1 MARNRNPEVEGYSY
15 VNLSMATT
23 LDSAPGEPA
32 PTRRDTAYQS
42 PGLLQKA
49 VLARENAE
57 QPDAVAPEAAN
68 RSAFSAPQANG
79 PEAPQPTATG
89 AEAQRTLVTG

>member
-1 MARNRNPEVEGYSY
+1 
-15 VNLSMATT
+15 
-23 LDSAPGEPA
+23 
-32 PTRRDTAYQS
+32 
-42 PGLLQKA
+42 
-49 VLARENAE
+49 
-57 QPDAVAPEAAN
+57 VAPEAAN